1 MEPTV
6 LDAITDIETLR
17 AVATHVLRSHSEE
30 LVHYKERCRAL
41 EHKLILKEERIAELL
56 RERWCRSSERL
67 TASEKDAK
75 QIDLFNE
82 IEQIAE
88 TEKQNQ
94 EKESVP
100 VKSHTRA
107 RGKREALP
115 EDLPRI
121 ETIIDIDETE
131 KTCGCGAALVR
142 IGEDTSEKLEMIPA
156 RFVVRRTVRPRYA
169 CPCCGGTENEPE
181 RPVAVAPVPPSI
193 LPKTFATPSLL
204 ATIATWKFQDAL
216 PLYRQE
222 QVFSRHGIDLGR
234 ATMSRWMLMLA
245 EKCKPIIN
253 LLDAHIRSGPLIG
266 MDETPTQVLGEEDRA
281 DTATSYMWL
290 ARGGPPGKTAVR
302 FMYHPTRSSSVP
314 KEFLRTYNGVLQ
326 TDGYEAYDATVRSF
340 LAEGNDGIVHVG
352 CMTHAR
358 RMFIKADRSGKTAT
372 SAKKALAYFKKLYA
386 IEREASEKNLDDAS
400 RVLLRREKSV
410 PILDEFKNWLDT
422 RKTEVPPESL
432 IGKAIGYTLG
442 QWDKLI
448 RYIDYGFVPIDNN
461 LVENAVRPFVI
472 GRKNYLF
479 HGSPTGADASASLY
493 SIIETAKINGHE
505 PFYYLYYLFSKLP
518 FVKNDADYRALLPFN
533 VSRKEIHSFAIENW
547 LALDS

>member
-1 MEPTV
+1 
-6 LDAITDIETLR
+6 
-17 AVATHVLRSHSEE
+17 
-30 LVHYKERCRAL
+30 
-41 EHKLILKEERIAELL
+41 
-56 RERWCRSSERL
+56 
-67 TASEKDAK
+67 
-75 QIDLFNE
+75 
-82 IEQIAE
+82 
-88 TEKQNQ
+88 
-94 EKESVP
+94 
-100 VKSHTRA
+100 
-107 RGKREALP
+107 
-115 EDLPRI
+115 
-121 ETIIDIDETE
+121 
-131 KTCGCGAALVR
+131 
-142 IGEDTSEKLEMIPA
+142 
-156 RFVVRRTVRPRYA
+156 
-169 CPCCGGTENEPE
+169 
-181 RPVAVAPVPPSI
+181 
-193 LPKTFATPSLL
+193 
-204 ATIATWKFQDAL
+204 
-216 PLYRQE
+216 
-222 QVFSRHGIDLGR
+222 
-234 ATMSRWMLMLA
+234 
-245 EKCKPIIN
+245 
-253 LLDAHIRSGPLIG
+253 
-266 MDETPTQVLGEEDRA
+266 
-281 DTATSYMWL
+281 
-290 ARGGPPGKTAVR
+290 
-302 FMYHPTRSSSVP
+302 MYHPTRSSSVP
-314 KEFLRTYNGVLQ
+314 KGFLRGYTGVLQ

-386 IEREASEKNLDDAS
+386 IEREATEKNLDDAS

-410 PILDEFKNWLDT
+410 PILAEFKDWLDT
-422 RKTEVPPESL
+422 RKSEVPPESL